1 MAKRVK
7 GRRALPKSA
16 TPAERD
22 AYWLKQFRAIESDGV
37 PIKVYAEREGLAVQS
52 LYQARKRLVKRG
64 VLPRTRGAIR
74 KFGRVRLVELAEHGR
89 RCRLRVGGNAVV
101 EWDEGPSVEVLAAL
115 LKQVVQP
122 G

>member
-1 MAKRVK
+1 MAKRAK

-16 TPAERD
+16 TAAERD
-22 AYWLKQFRAIESDGV
+22 AYWLKEFRAIESEGV
-37 PIKVYAEREGLAVQS
+37 PIKLYAEREGLAVQS

-64 VLPRTRGAIR
+64 VLPRTRGVAR
-74 KFGRVRLVELAEHGR
+74 KFARVRVVESAERGR
-89 RCRLRVGGNAVV
+89 GCRLRVGRNAVV

-115 LKQVVQP
+115 LKQVVQS